1 MAQTL
6 VKIYVHIV
14 FSTKN
19 RDDLILP
26 EIENELF
33 AYIGGILRK
42 YNSVL
47 IAANGTENHF
57 HLLISQS
64 KNVSLSDLMRE
75 LKKASSLWIKTKGND
90 FGNFQWQAGFGAF
103 SIGQSQIEP
112 VKNYIAKQ
120 KQHHQTELFEDE
132 YRKFLQRYE
141 IDFDERYV
149 LD

>member
-6 VKIYVHIV
+6 VKIYIHVV

-26 EIENELF
+26 VIEDELF
-33 AYIGGILRK
+33 SYLGGILRK

-47 IAANGTENHF
+47 IAANGTENHV

-64 KNVSLSDLMRE
+64 KNVALSDLLRE
-75 LKKASSLWIKTKGND
+75 LKKASSLWIKTKGHD

-103 SIGQSQIEP
+103 SIGQSQIEN

-120 KQHHQTELFEDE
+120 KEHHQTVVFEDE

-141 IDFDERYV
+141 IDFDEKYF

>member
-6 VKIYVHIV
+6 VKIYIHVV

-26 EIENELF
+26 EIEKELF

-42 YNSVL
+42 HQSAL
-47 IAANGTENHF
+47 IAANGTENHV

-64 KNVSLSDLMRE
+64 KNVFLSDLLRE
-75 LKKASSLWIKTKGND
+75 LKKASSLWIKTKNVK
-90 FGNFQWQAGFGAF
+90 FARFQWQAGFGAF
-103 SIGQSQIEP
+103 SIGQSQIET

-120 KQHHQTELFEDE
+120 KEHHRIELFEDE
-132 YRKFLQRYE
+132 YRKFLQKYE
-141 IDFDERYV
+141 IDFDENYF